1 MYDVAIINYEM
12 GNLFSV
18 NSACKKVGLSSIITD
33 NEKIILTSK
42 SIILPGVGAFSQAM
56 QNIKKKKLNS
66 VLLKFIKTQRPIVGI
81 CLGMQLFF
89 ERSNELGESDG
100 LGLIKGEVV
109 SIGKKFFKQNKEK
122 LNIGWSSIHFKKENN
137 LLKNCTNQGQMYFIH
152 SFFCNPKN
160 KKIITSTSKINNYIF
175 CSSIRY
181 RNIECFQFH
190 PEKSGIEGLKIYFS
204 LKEKINSS
212 Q

>member
-12 GNLFSV
+12 GNLYSV
-18 NSACKKVGLSSIITD
+18 NSACKKVGLSSIITS
-33 NEKIILTSK
+33 NEKIILKSK

-56 QNIKKKKLNS
+56 QNIKKKKLDNI
-66 VLLKFIKTQRPIVGI
+66 LLKFFKTEKPIVGI

-89 ERSNELGESDG
+89 ESSKELGGSDG
-100 LGLIKGEVV
+100 LGLIEGEV
-109 SIGKKFFKQNKEK
+109 IPNGKTFFKQNNDI
-122 LNIGWSSIHFKKENN
+122 LNIGWNSIFLKKENN
-137 LLKNCTNQGQMYFIH
+137 LLKYCANPSQMYFIH

-160 KKIITSTSKINNYIF
+160 KKIITSTSKINNNVF
-175 CSSIRY
+175 CSSINY

-204 LKEKINSS
+204 LKEKINSI